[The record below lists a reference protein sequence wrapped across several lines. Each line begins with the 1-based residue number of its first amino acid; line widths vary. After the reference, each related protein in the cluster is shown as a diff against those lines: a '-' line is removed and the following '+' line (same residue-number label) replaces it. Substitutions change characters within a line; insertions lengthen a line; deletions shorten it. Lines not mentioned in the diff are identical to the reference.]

1 MSAFI
6 LVCLMSVVMQPVADP
21 GVSSSVPAA
30 IDETAII
37 TPVEEDFPANPGP
50 DPPPEPQ
57 PLGPAGDGNPE
68 DPPPDAVEPVTW
80 GAIKAAFG
88 Q

>member
-1 MSAFI
+1 MNAFI
-6 LVCLMSVVMQPVADP
+6 LACLMSVVVQPAADP
-21 GVSSSVPAA
+21 DASSSAPAA
-30 IDETAII
+30 IDEAAIT
-37 TPVEEDFPANPGP
+37 TPVEGDSPANPGP

-57 PLGPAGDGNPE
+57 PLVPAGDGNPG
-68 DPPPDAVEPVTW
+68 DPPNAVEPVTW